1 MRPIIPNTKN
11 DLRKIHNAIVELTNI
26 VTDIKTEL
34 GVVTKK
40 VDDVN
45 QLSLDLPN
53 VTTTAD
59 YHDEEQWRLIVKD
72 TKL

>member
-1 MRPIIPNTKN
+1 MKANTKN
-11 DLRKIHNAIVELTNI
+11 YGSELKSIREAISDLTNI
-26 VTDIKTEL
+26 VSEIKTEL

-40 VDDVN
+40 VDNVN

-59 YHDEEQWRLIVKD
+59 YHDEEQ
-72 TKL
+72 

>member
-1 MRPIIPNTKN
+1 MRPIAINTKSE
-11 DLRKIHNAIVELTNI
+11 LKKIHNAIAELTNI

-40 VDDVN
+40 VDNTN

-59 YHDEEQWRLIVKD
+59 YHDEEQ
-72 TKL
+72 

>member
-1 MRPIIPNTKN
+1 MRPIIINTKSE
-11 DLRKIHNAIVELTNI
+11 LRKIHSAIVELTNI
-26 VTDIKTEL
+26 VSDIKTEL

-40 VDDVN
+40 VDNTN

-59 YHDEEQWRLIVKD
+59 YHDEEQ
-72 TKL
+72 

>member
-53 VTTTAD
+53 VTTTDD
-59 YHDEEQWRLIVKD
+59 YHDEEQ
-72 TKL
+72 

>member
-1 MRPIIPNTKN
+1 MRPIIINTKSE
-11 DLRKIHNAIVELTNI
+11 LRKIHSAIVELTNI

-40 VDDVN
+40 VDNTN

-59 YHDEEQWRLIVKD
+59 YHDEEQ
-72 TKL
+72 

>member
-11 DLRKIHNAIVELTNI
+11 DLRKIHEAIVELTNI
-26 VTDIKTEL
+26 VSDIKTEL

-59 YHDEEQWRLIVKD
+59 YHDEEQ
-72 TKL
+72 

>member
-1 MRPIIPNTKN
+1 MRPIAINTKSE
-11 DLRKIHNAIVELTNI
+11 LKKIHNAIVELTNI
-26 VTDIKTEL
+26 VSDIKTEL

-40 VDDVN
+40 VDNTN

-59 YHDEEQWRLIVKD
+59 YHDEEQ
-72 TKL
+72 

>member
-1 MRPIIPNTKN
+1 MKPIIPNTKN
-11 DLRKIHNAIVELTNI
+11 DLRKIHSAIVELTNI
-26 VTDIKTEL
+26 VSDIKTEL

-40 VDDVN
+40 VDNTN

-59 YHDEEQWRLIVKD
+59 YSDEEL
-72 TKL
+72 

>member
-1 MRPIIPNTKN
+1 MRPIIPNPRN
-11 DLRKIHNAIVELTNI
+11 DLRKIHEAIAELTNI
-26 VTDIKTEL
+26 VSDIKTEL

-59 YHDEEQWRLIVKD
+59 YHDEEQ
-72 TKL
+72 

>member
-1 MRPIIPNTKN
+1 MRVNSKN
-11 DLRKIHNAIVELTNI
+11 YSKDLKSIREAINDLTNI
-26 VTDIKTEL
+26 ISDIKTEL

-40 VDDVN
+40 VDNVN

-59 YHDEEQWRLIVKD
+59 YHDEEQ
-72 TKL
+72 

>member
-1 MRPIIPNTKN
+1 MRPIAINTKSE
-11 DLRKIHNAIVELTNI
+11 LKKIHNAIVELTNI

-40 VDDVN
+40 VDNTN

-59 YHDEEQWRLIVKD
+59 YHDEEQ
-72 TKL
+72 

>member
-1 MRPIIPNTKN
+1 MKVNSKNYSKDLKSIREAIYDLTII
-11 DLRKIHNAIVELTNI
+11 VSE
-26 VTDIKTEL
+26 IKSEL

-40 VDDVN
+40 VDNTN

-59 YHDEEQWRLIVKD
+59 YHDEEQ
-72 TKL
+72 